1 MTSLITLEIPHS
13 IITVSE
19 LNRNVKTVLESNIPL
34 LWVKGEISNIK
45 RYPSGHWYFSLKDAS
60 AQVRCVMF
68 RHKNQ
73 FIDWNPKDGAQIE
86 ALALVTLY
94 EARGD
99 YQLNIETLRQAGL
112 GALFEAFEQLKNKLQ
127 KAGLFDPTR
136 KRNLPAFPKQIG
148 IITSPATA
156 ALHDVLTTLKR
167 RMPILPVI
175 IYPTPVQGK
184 DAALNIATA
193 ITTASDRQDC
203 DILILCR
210 GGGSI
215 EDLWAFNE
223 EIVAQ
228 AIAACAIPIICGIG
242 HETDFTIADFVA
254 DKRAPTPTGAAELV
268 STSMEELLQQLKR
281 LQKNLQR
288 AALRRIENHM
298 QQIDLLAHRLTHPGE
313 RISHQLAHLR
323 HLRERIANNRNYH
336 IAQKQWKINE
346 LEQRL
351 LRTLQNH
358 TDLSRSTGLIDRLST
373 RLQQGLTR
381 YYETLSAQLQHY
393 QARLANLNPQ
403 AVLER
408 GYSITYSTHGEI
420 IRSTNQL
427 RKNDKIQVKF
437 AQGQIDAQ
445 IQNINKN

>member
-1 MTSLITLEIPHS
+1 MPEIQHF

-19 LNRNVKTVLESNIPL
+19 LNRNVKTILESNIPL
-34 LWVKGEISNIK
+34 LWVRGEISNIK
-45 RYPSGHWYFSLKDAS
+45 RYPSGHWYFSLKDAG

-73 FIDWNPKDGAQIE
+73 FIDWDPKDGTQIE

-112 GALFEAFEQLKNKLQ
+112 GALFEAFEQLKNKLE
-127 KAGLFDPTR
+127 KIGLFDPAR
-136 KRNLPAFPKQIG
+136 KKNLPAFPRQIG

-156 ALHDVLTTLKR
+156 ALRDVLTTLKR
-167 RMPILPVI
+167 RMPMLPII

-184 DAALNIATA
+184 DAALCIARTIATA
-193 ITTASDRQDC
+193 STRQEC

-215 EDLWAFNE
+215 EDLWALNE

-228 AIAACAIPIICGIG
+228 AIAACTIPIICGIG

-254 DKRAPTPTGAAELV
+254 DKRAPTPTGAAELA
-268 STSMEELLQQLKR
+268 STSMEELLRQLKR
-281 LQKNLQR
+281 LQHNLQR

-298 QQIDLLAHRLTHPGE
+298 QLIDLLAHRLAHPGE
-313 RISHQLAHLR
+313 RINHQLAHLL
-323 HLRERIANNRNYH
+323 HLRERFTKNWHYH
-336 IAQKQWKINE
+336 IAQKHWKISE

-351 LRTLQNH
+351 RRFLQNRA
-358 TDLSRSTGLIDRLST
+358 DLSRSAGLIDLLSA
-373 RLQQGLTR
+373 RLQQALAR
-381 YYETLSAQLQHY
+381 YYETLAAQLQH
-393 QARLANLNPQ
+393 QQIRLTNLNPQ
-403 AVLER
+403 SVLER
-408 GYSITYSTHGEI
+408 GYSITFSAHGEI
-420 IRSTNQL
+420 IRNANEL
-427 RKNDKIQVKF
+427 RKNDIIQVKF
-437 AQGQIDAQ
+437 AQGRIDAQ